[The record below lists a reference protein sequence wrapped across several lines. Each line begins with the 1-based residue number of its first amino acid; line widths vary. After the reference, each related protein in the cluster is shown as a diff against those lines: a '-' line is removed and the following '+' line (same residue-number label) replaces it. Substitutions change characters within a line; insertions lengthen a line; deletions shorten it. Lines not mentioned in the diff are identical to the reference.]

1 MFIGKRIGASR
12 LKELSLVTKL
22 CAYGNPTGCQ
32 GLVDP
37 APQLAEGG
45 LGSRPQP
52 DHEVLVLVDGD
63 SGGVAPPLLGED
75 VVVDGL
81 EVAVQVV
88 LVIRPGNAGLL

>member
-1 MFIGKRIGASR
+1 MKTC
-12 LKELSLVTKL
+12 V
-22 CAYGNPTGCQ
+22 YGNPTCCQ

-45 LGSRPQP
+45 LGRRAQP

-63 SGGVAPPLLGED
+63 VRGVAPPLLGED
-75 VVVDGL
+75 VVVDRL

-88 LVIRPGNAGLL
+88 LVVRPGNAGLL